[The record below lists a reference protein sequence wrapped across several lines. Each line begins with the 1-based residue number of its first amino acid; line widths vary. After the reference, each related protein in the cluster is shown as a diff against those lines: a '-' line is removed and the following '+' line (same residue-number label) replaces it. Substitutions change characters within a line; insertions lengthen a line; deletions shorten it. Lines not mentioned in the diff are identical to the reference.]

1 MTYLF
6 AMTTPP
12 SSLRSHGVTT
22 SRRTISRIR
31 RIGGG
36 DRLLHPLWTFGSI
49 MSLLLAVEALNV
61 GDIVMIVHRLSCR
74 GVAGRVGC
82 CRIGAINPLE
92 VVASLE
98 RSESQAWRY
107 T

>member
-1 MTYLF
+1 
-6 AMTTPP
+6 
-12 SSLRSHGVTT
+12 
-22 SRRTISRIR
+22 
-31 RIGGG
+31 
-36 DRLLHPLWTFGSI
+36 

-82 CRIGAINPLE
+82 CRIGTIDPLE

-98 RSESQAWRY
+98 RSESQAWKY